1 MTEIDDKSLL
11 KCTIKKSADVL
22 KKVLLYGL
30 YVVIISI
37 LIIAMVAGG
46 YLVWLGFNSSL
57 STVIYSSIISVLF
70 SIPWYV
76 YVGAMAVLAI
86 PVYSLVWCIARELTD
101 EDWKSEIAKII
112 ALALAFF
119 LALTI
124 LAIAFITLLALAF
137 TLFAFFLAAFI
148 APLTIPLA
156 FFLNS
161 KIFLFIGAYL
171 HYRKRMKLLKEAE
184 KKE

>member
-1 MTEIDDKSLL
+1 MTEINDRSLL
-11 KCTIKKSADVL
+11 KCTIKKSVDVL

-46 YLVWLGFNSSL
+46 YLVWLLFNSSL

-76 YVGAMAVLAI
+76 YVGGVAVMAI

-101 EDWKSEIAKII
+101 EDWNSEIAKNI
-112 ALALAFF
+112 ALAAALAIA
-119 LALTI
+119 LAAALAIALTI
-124 LAIAFITLLALAF
+124 ALAAALAAALAI
-137 TLFAFFLAAFI
+137 
-148 APLTIPLA
+148 PLD
-156 FFLNS
+156 S
-161 KIFLFIGAYL
+161 KILLFIGAYL
-171 HYRKRMKLLKEAE
+171 HYRKRVKLGLRQSKDGE
-184 KKE
+184 